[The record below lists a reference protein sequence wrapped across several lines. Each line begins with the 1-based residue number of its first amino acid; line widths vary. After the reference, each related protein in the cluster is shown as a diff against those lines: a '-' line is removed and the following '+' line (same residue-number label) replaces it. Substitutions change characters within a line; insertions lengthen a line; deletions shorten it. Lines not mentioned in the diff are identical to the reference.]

1 MAEETT
7 TSAETAAT
15 ETATPAVE
23 VAATETATPKVET
36 EAEAEAAAET
46 EAETEAAFVPE
57 PPVVNEAVTPTA
69 SAATSVESAAA
80 TVATVAAAAE
90 ETETEEPST
99 TTSVAEP
106 SSTSADAVIEQAT
119 ELLDVTAFKG
129 TTIGSG
135 SLYGAQANKLLNSIR
150 DGSLDYVIVSTTA
163 RNGLDRAVI
172 VGEKLFASISKLFVF
187 NTLKKQVSW
196 VLQAPSLSRDELFA
210 GNTAIEIVASPLQRP
225 GVATVLLQ
233 VDVVFGY
240 IIGASD
246 FHAAFKA

>member
-36 EAEAEAAAET
+36 EAEA
-46 EAETEAAFVPE
+46 AETEAAFVPE

-80 TVATVAAAAE
+80 TAATVAAAAE

-99 TTSVAEP
+99 TASVAEP

>member
-36 EAEAEAAAET
+36 EAEAEAA
-46 EAETEAAFVPE
+46 FVPE

-80 TVATVAAAAE
+80 TVAASAAAATVAE

-99 TTSVAEP
+99 TASVAEP

>member
-36 EAEAEAAAET
+36 EAEA
-46 EAETEAAFVPE
+46 AETEAAFVPE

-80 TVATVAAAAE
+80 AAAAAAE

-99 TTSVAEP
+99 TASVAEP

>member
-36 EAEAEAAAET
+36 ET
-46 EAETEAAFVPE
+46 EAEAAFVPE

-80 TVATVAAAAE
+80 TVAE

-99 TTSVAEP
+99 TASVAEP

>member
-46 EAETEAAFVPE
+46 EAAFVPE

-69 SAATSVESAAA
+69 SAATSVESAVAA
-80 TVATVAAAAE
+80 AATVAAAAE

-99 TTSVAEP
+99 TASVAEP

>member
-23 VAATETATPKVET
+23 VAATETATPKV
-36 EAEAEAAAET
+36 ET

-80 TVATVAAAAE
+80 TVAE

-99 TTSVAEP
+99 TASVAEP

>member
-36 EAEAEAAAET
+36 EA
-46 EAETEAAFVPE
+46 AFVPE

-80 TVATVAAAAE
+80 TVAASAAAATVAE

-99 TTSVAEP
+99 TASVAEP

>member
-36 EAEAEAAAET
+36 EAEA
-46 EAETEAAFVPE
+46 AETEAAFVPE

-80 TVATVAAAAE
+80 TAATVAAAAE

-99 TTSVAEP
+99 TESVAEP

>member
-36 EAEAEAAAET
+36 ETETEAEAAA
-46 EAETEAAFVPE
+46 AETEAAFVPE

-80 TVATVAAAAE
+80 AAAE

-99 TTSVAEP
+99 TASVAEP
-106 SSTSADAVIEQAT
+106 SSTSADTVIEQAT

>member
-36 EAEAEAAAET
+36 EAEAAET
-46 EAETEAAFVPE
+46 EAEAAFVPE

-80 TVATVAAAAE
+80 TVVAAAAAAE